1 MSRLAAAIGALV
13 LLAGGFIT
21 YVNAEVLD
29 PDRAGARAA
38 EAIVEDSGL
47 RNAVAAK
54 IVDSLPELP
63 LVGGLGS
70 DSVATALANPAAA
83 DAFGDAVKVAVE
95 DLTSDQRPDP
105 LELNLAQVATEAV
118 SGIGS
123 SPLDLVT
130 DQVDSLQIDLSEV
143 DWMLDLLD
151 FAGQIEP
158 LGLPL
163 IAVGVLMLVAALLL
177 ARRFADGLLAVGLSV
192 AVAAC
197 IGIAVLVVGRV
208 LLGGSFDDQVT
219 RDAVEEI
226 WDALGGPLLIYC
238 IIAAGA
244 GFAVALGA
252 WLLGRSS
259 GPADPLPGR
268 RTSPHAETLRP
279 RRRDDPPPPPPP
291 PPRRPRPRDPGPLP
305 PDQDFGRRRYR

>member
-13 LLAGGFIT
+13 LLVGGFVT

-38 EAIVEDSGL
+38 DAIVSDAGL
-47 RNAVAAK
+47 RTAIAAK
-54 IVDSLPELP
+54 VAGSVPDLPI
-63 LVGGLGS
+63 VGGPAT

-83 DAFGDAVKVAVE
+83 DAFGDAIKVTVE
-95 DLTSDQRPDP
+95 DLTSDNRPDP

-118 SGIGS
+118 SGISS

-143 DWMLDLLD
+143 NWMLDLLD
-151 FAGQIEP
+151 IAGQLEP
-158 LGLPL
+158 IGVPL
-163 IAVGVLMLVAALLL
+163 IAIGVLLLVAAALL
-177 ARRFADGLLAVGLSV
+177 ARRLADGLLVVGVSV

-197 IGIAVLVVGRV
+197 LGIAALVVGRV
-208 LLGGSFDDQVT
+208 LLGAAFDDQVT

-226 WDALGGPLLIYC
+226 FDALGGELMTYC
-238 IIAAGA
+238 IIAVGA
-244 GFAVALGA
+244 GLAVALGA
-252 WLLGRSS
+252 WLLGRSAR
-259 GPADPLPGR
+259 PADRVPHR

-279 RRRDDPPPPPPP
+279 RRRPPPP
-291 PPRRPRPRDPGPLP
+291 PPRPDPGPPP